1 MPICNAERVDCDEVK
16 LYGEKTF
23 HAFALGFLARM
34 YFRETKTIKHFR
46 FIKSCRKLGLYI
58 KDTLRTTFKYIIL
71 GLYIKDTL
79 RILFLV

>member
-23 HAFALGFLARM
+23 HAFALGFFARM
-34 YFRETKTIKHFR
+34 YFRETKTIKHFGL
-46 FIKSCRKLGLYI
+46 IKSCRKLGLYI
-58 KDTLRTTFKYIIL
+58 KETLLTPFKYIKL
-71 GLYIKDTL
+71 GQCINDTL